1 MFGLSPADTMIWP
14 DVLKM
19 LGCLLDDLRDGVVP
33 TSTPRV
39 ASKYSPY
46 RQRKPFDRSM
56 LEKSLSGVL

>member
-1 MFGLSPADTMIWP
+1 MIWP